1 MPRTLDGLTV
11 IDLTQ
16 NIAGPYCTQLLGDF
30 GATVIKVER
39 PEGGDDV
46 RRYAPITHG
55 ESAAFLT
62 FNRNKQS
69 VCVDIR
75 QAAGRQIVHRF
86 AARADVFAHSL
97 KPGGAEQ
104 LGLGYDALAAEN
116 PRLIYCSLSGFGE
129 KGPLRDLPGYDPVAQ
144 AYSGAMTSTG
154 YPGDPPARIAIPL
167 IDMGAGMWLCMGVM
181 AALLERHA
189 SGRGAKVD
197 TSLLE
202 VGITWNAVQLANF
215 IATGNLPERC
225 GSASPI
231 LAPYQA
237 FKCADGQV
245 FIAAGNDRLFA
256 RLCALLELEAL
267 LEEPRYATNAARV
280 AHREELRAIIERATV
295 IQPAAYWLEKIR
307 EAGIPGGPINTL
319 DEVVDD
325 PQVAALGMLK
335 PAENF
340 RVPGF
345 RLIDIPLNL
354 NGEKA
359 EIRTMPPRLGEH
371 TDAVMRWAGYSADE
385 ITRLRS
391 SGAIA

>member
-1 MPRTLDGLTV
+1 MPRTLEGLTV
-11 IDLTQ
+11 VDLTQ

-30 GATVIKVER
+30 GADVIKVER
-39 PEGGDDV
+39 PAGGDDV
-46 RRYAPITHG
+46 RRYAPIAHG
-55 ESAAFLT
+55 ESAAFLS
-62 FNRNKQS
+62 FNRNKRS

-75 QAAGRQIVHRF
+75 QEAGREIVRRF
-86 AARADVFAHSL
+86 AARADIFAHSL

-104 LGLGYDALAAEN
+104 LGLDYAALAALN

-154 YPGDPPARIAIPL
+154 YPGDPPSRIAIPL

-189 SGRGAKVD
+189 SGRGARVD

-202 VGITWNAVQLANF
+202 VGITWNTVQLANF
-215 IATGNLPERC
+215 IATGRLPEKC

-237 FKCADGQV
+237 FKCSDGEV

-256 RLCALLELEAL
+256 KLCTLLGLEAL
-267 LEEPRYATNAARV
+267 LEDPRYATNADRV
-280 AHREELRAIIERATV
+280 ARREELRAIIERETV
-295 IQPAAYWLEKIR
+295 KHAAAYWLDAIR
-307 EAGIPGGPINTL
+307 AAGIPGGPINTL
-319 DEVVDD
+319 DKVVGD

-345 RLIDIPLNL
+345 NLIDIPVNL

-359 EIRTMPPRLGEH
+359 AMRAMPPRLGEH
-371 TDAVMRWAGYSADE
+371 TDAVMRWAGYGAEE
-385 ITRLRS
+385 IAQLKA

>member
-30 GATVIKVER
+30 GAAVIKVER
-39 PEGGDDV
+39 PQGGDDV

-55 ESAAFLT
+55 ESAAFLA
-62 FNRNKQS
+62 FNRNKRS
-69 VCVDIR
+69 VCVDLK
-75 QAAGRQIVHRF
+75 QAAGCEIVRRF
-86 AARADVFAHSL
+86 ASRADVFAHSL

-104 LGLGYDALAAEN
+104 LGLGYESLAAEN
-116 PRLIYCSLSGFGE
+116 PRLIYCSITGFGE
-129 KGPLRDLPGYDPVAQ
+129 KGPLKDLPGYDPVAQ

-154 YPGDPPARIAIPL
+154 YPGDPPSRIAIPL
-167 IDMGAGMWLCMGVM
+167 IDMGAGMWLCMGVL

-189 SGRGAKVD
+189 TGRGAKVD

-202 VGITWNAVQLANF
+202 VGIAWNTVQLANF
-215 IATGNLPERC
+215 IATGNLPEKC

-237 FKCADGQV
+237 FKCADGEV

-256 RLCALLELEAL
+256 RLCALLGLEVL
-267 LEEPRYATNAARV
+267 LENPRYATNAARV
-280 AHREELRAIIERATV
+280 AHREELRAIVERETV
-295 IQPAAYWLEKIR
+295 KHPAAYWLEKIR
-307 EAGIPGGPINTL
+307 AAGIPGGPINTL
-319 DEVVDD
+319 DKVVGD
-325 PQVAALGMLK
+325 PQVEALGMLK

-345 RLIDIPLNL
+345 NLIDIPLNL
-354 NGEKA
+354 NGAKA
-359 EIRTMPPRLGEH
+359 DIRELPPRLGEH
-371 TDAVMRWAGYSADE
+371 TDQVMRWAGYSDGE
-385 ITRLRS
+385 IARLKS
-391 SGAIA
+391 ASVIC

>member
-46 RRYAPITHG
+46 RRYAPIAHG

-62 FNRNKQS
+62 FNRNKRS

-75 QAAGRQIVHRF
+75 QDAGREIVRRF

-104 LGLGYDALAAEN
+104 LGLGYETLAAEN
-116 PRLIYCSLSGFGE
+116 PRLIYCSISGFGE

-154 YPGDPPARIAIPL
+154 YPGDPPSRIAIPL
-167 IDMGAGMWLCMGVM
+167 IDMGAGMWLCMGVL
-181 AALLERHA
+181 AALLERYA
-189 SGRGAKVD
+189 TGRGGKVD

-202 VGITWNAVQLANF
+202 VGISWNAVQLANF

-237 FKCADGQV
+237 FKCADGEV

-256 RLCALLELEAL
+256 RLCALLGMEHLVDD
-267 LEEPRYATNAARV
+267 PRYATNASRV
-280 AHREELRAIIERATV
+280 ARREELREIIERATV
-295 IQPAAYWLEKIR
+295 RYPASYWLEKIR
-307 EAGIPGGPINTL
+307 AAGIPGGPINTL
-319 DEVVDD
+319 DKVVDD
-325 PQVAALGMLK
+325 PQVEALGMLK
-335 PAENF
+335 RAENF

-354 NGEKA
+354 NGAKA
-359 EIRTMPPRLGEH
+359 DIREMPPRLGEH
-371 TDAVMRWAGYSADE
+371 TDIAMRWAGYGESE
-385 ITRLRS
+385 IARLRS
-391 SGAIA
+391 SGVIA

>member
-104 LGLGYDALAAEN
+104 LGLGYDALAAGN

-319 DEVVDD
+319 DKVVDD